1 MILSRRRNG
10 SRSNQERQGQT
21 LCFDFSRAEF
31 PPVVALAIS
40 GMAPLRLSLVIR
52 LLRYCYLYFST
63 IFTIRS
69 KSSPTLFSGSNC
81 SRHLND
87 PTPLL

>member
-1 MILSRRRNG
+1 MIPYTNISFGYLRNG
-10 SRSNQERQGQT
+10 
-21 LCFDFSRAEF
+21 A
-31 PPVVALAIS
+31 PVPAI
-40 GMAPLRLSLVIR
+40 GLTGRLG
-52 LLRYCYLYFST
+52 YCYLYFST